1 MGDDYAAFSTVIE
14 GIAEPCG
21 NGEPAFLIDGM
32 DAEAPEHLPTF
43 FTQVTLYT
51 TFPHLQA

>member
-1 MGDDYAAFSTVIE
+1 MGDDYAAFSAVIE
-14 GIAEPCG
+14 GIAEPSG

-32 DAEAPEHLPTF
+32 DAEAPKHLPTF
-43 FTQVTLYT
+43 FIQVTLYT